1 MADPK
6 KQPGVSMQTQ
16 AFDPN
21 FDSNDL
27 LEAPYVVKTKRYH
40 PVVVGIGAALF
51 SLILALV
58 LVSGSLPE
66 MSPEQIVAM
75 EGYEGRQSPRHIF
88 NLESLGT
95 ADKGEFA
102 RTPVTTQSAAEV
114 KSGDRLQDRT
124 AGAVV
129 EAVVETVEVDSAA
142 AVESTVSRT
151 DSFAALLAIETE
163 EPNDAW
169 ALEIVEIPA
178 APIIVGKDAQAVAA
192 PDVEEFDYRKLNRRA
207 GPRNSVVTSPVPDA
221 IASDAVA
228 VQIPQGEPATT
239 IKVLPVL
246 TVNTDQAYMR
256 AKPSQTSDIKL
267 TLAKG
272 MSVTAFEQS
281 GAWVHVG
288 ANDGSS
294 ITGYVHQSNI
304 SAAEVN

>member
-95 ADKGEFA
+95 ADKL
-102 RTPVTTQSAAEV
+102 S
-114 KSGDRLQDRT
+114 L
-124 AGAVV
+124 
-129 EAVVETVEVDSAA
+129 
-142 AVESTVSRT
+142 
-151 DSFAALLAIETE
+151 IH
-163 EPNDAW
+163 
-169 ALEIVEIPA
+169 I
-178 APIIVGKDAQAVAA
+178 
-192 PDVEEFDYRKLNRRA
+192 
-207 GPRNSVVTSPVPDA
+207 
-221 IASDAVA
+221 
-228 VQIPQGEPATT
+228 
-239 IKVLPVL
+239 
-246 TVNTDQAYMR
+246 
-256 AKPSQTSDIKL
+256 
-267 TLAKG
+267 
-272 MSVTAFEQS
+272 
-281 GAWVHVG
+281 
-288 ANDGSS
+288 
-294 ITGYVHQSNI
+294 
-304 SAAEVN
+304 